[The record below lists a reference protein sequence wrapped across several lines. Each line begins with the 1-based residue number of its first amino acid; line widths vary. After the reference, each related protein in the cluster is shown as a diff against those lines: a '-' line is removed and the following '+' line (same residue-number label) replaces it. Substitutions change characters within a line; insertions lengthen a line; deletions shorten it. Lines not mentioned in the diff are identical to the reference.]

1 MTLRRK
7 ILRSVRNKEMNV
19 DIITQTDF
27 AAAIEASYHCPGAAR
42 VAGLVN
48 RIREQNPTGTL
59 FLDAG
64 DVLCGA
70 PIANLTDGA
79 PVIDLLGRMGVD
91 AMTLGNHEF
100 DHGRETMERV
110 LGRAAFPILCANILD
125 EATQRVLPFAA
136 PYVLLAR
143 AGLKIGVIGVT
154 TAYTPYMVRADR
166 FTGYTVLPPA
176 QALQTWA
183 PVVREKGAD
192 IVIALTHLPGT
203 AAPDGRCT
211 GELFDT
217 AGAAPGVDVM
227 IGGHNAGSIACVRGE
242 TVFAKAGFSAGQL
255 AHIRLRLDENRRI
268 VARDVQ
274 IYDMMEC
281 AKELPPPDG
290 AIQRAVDAV
299 MAPYRPALNE
309 PLAHLSKCLRVDR
322 NGECALGNFYT
333 DGLREAAGAPVGLFN
348 TTSIFGFMPA
358 GTVTA
363 EMVTHVMCFDEE
375 IYAGDMTGEQLYR
388 LFERTYEREHWK
400 NNWSLQFSGVRAV
413 VDTRRPEGER
423 VVSLRLEDGTPIWR
437 RTRVRVATTDYIAM
451 GGNDYRDITSL
462 TDWENT
468 HVRTHAFF
476 VDFLRRRGAIPEATD
491 GRMLNLDPAWPD
503 DKRA

>member
-1 MTLRRK
+1 M
-7 ILRSVRNKEMNV
+7 II

-42 VAGLVN
+42 VAGLVGH
-48 RIREQNPTGTL
+48 IRAQNPEGTL

-79 PVIDLLGRMGVD
+79 PVIALLGQMGVD

-100 DHGRETMERV
+100 DNGRETMEAV

-125 EATQRVLPFAA
+125 ETTQRVLPFAA
-136 PYVLLAR
+136 PYVLLER
-143 AGLKIGVIGVT
+143 SGVRIGVIGVT

-176 QALQTWA
+176 QVLQPLA
-183 PVVREKGAD
+183 DEVRRRGAD
-192 IVIALTHLPGT
+192 IVVVLSHLPGT
-203 AAPDGRCT
+203 VAADGSCS
-211 GELFDT
+211 GELFD
-217 AGAAPGVDVM
+217 AADAMDAVDVM
-227 IGGHNAGSIACVRGE
+227 IGGHNTGSIACVRGE

-255 AHIRLRLDENRRI
+255 AHIRLRLDENRQI
-268 VARDVQ
+268 VERGVR
-274 IYDMMEC
+274 IYDMMDGAE
-281 AKELPPPDG
+281 ALPPPDA

-299 MAPYRPALNE
+299 MAPYRPKLNE
-309 PLAHLSKCLRVDR
+309 PLAHLSRPLRVEKD
-322 NGECALGNFYT
+322 GECALGNFYT
-333 DGLREAAGAPVGLFN
+333 DGLREAAKAPVGLFN

-375 IYAGDMTGEQLYR
+375 IYAGDMTGGQLRR
-388 LFERTYEREHWK
+388 LFERTYAREHWR
-400 NNWSLQFSGVRAV
+400 NNWSLQFSGIRVV

-423 VVSLRLEDGTPIWR
+423 VVSLCREDGTPIAPE
-437 RTRVRVATTDYIAM
+437 TRIRVATTDYIAM

-462 TDWENT
+462 TAWENT
-468 HVRTHAFF
+468 HIRTHAFF
-476 VDFLRRRGAIPEATD
+476 VEFLRRRGAIPETTD
-491 GRMLNLDPAWPD
+491 GRMRNLDPAWPD
-503 DKRA
+503 GGDE